1 MSYAKEQRRMGTQ
14 PYTIT
19 DYSKQQAKKLG
30 VELQQSSNPKKKI
43 DVYKAIPLAVGET
56 KQRYEKIA
64 SIGAIEYQDYPT
76 FMKTMGETYA
86 KERRRLY
93 KIRHNKTRKI
103 VGSNSYWA
111 DKILW

>member
-1 MSYAKEQRRMGTQ
+1 MSDYS
-14 PYTIT
+14 IT
-19 DYSKQQAKKLG
+19 NYSKQQAKKLG
-30 VELQQSSNPKKKI
+30 VELRQSSNPKKKI
-43 DVYKAIPLAVGET
+43 DVYK
-56 KQRYEKIA
+56 KYEKVA

-76 FMKTMGETYA
+76 FMKTMGKNYA
-86 KERRRLY
+86 DERRRLY

>member
-19 DYSKQQAKKLG
+19 DYSIKQAKKLG
-30 VELQQSSNPKKKI
+30 VELRQSSNPKKKI
-43 DVYKAIPLAVGET
+43 DVYKGDKKV
-56 KQRYEKIA
+56 A
-64 SIGAIEYQDYPT
+64 SIGAMGYGDFPT
-76 FMKTMGETYA
+76 FTKTMGKTYA
-86 KERRRLY
+86 EERRRLY

-111 DKILW
+111 WKILW

>member
-1 MSYAKEQRRMGTQ
+1 MYVIQE
-14 PYTIT
+14 
-19 DYSKQQAKKLG
+19 YSKQQAKKLG
-30 VELQQSSNPKKKI
+30 VALRLSSNPKKKI
-43 DVYKAIPLAVGET
+43 DVYKGDKKV
-56 KQRYEKIA
+56 A
-64 SIGAIEYQDYPT
+64 SIGAMGYGDYAT
-76 FMKTMGETYA
+76 TGD